1 MDLRALTLPHVDLPR
16 GSVSPEVHPLADGT
30 LAWRED
36 LWGTCWGG
44 IAPRKLAWV
53 LGAALQ
59 GAGELLTSGP
69 VDSGTLAA
77 TALLGARAGVRV
89 HVVVGPPAT
98 PSRDSARTTALARVL
113 HTHAEKVWVAE
124 TSAQLALSWARAW
137 SGLRVLE
144 GVSPLVVP
152 PGLACVEGALGGV
165 SLGLHVAERVAAGAF
180 PRPARVALPRG
191 SGAAAAGLAVGLRL
205 GGLDTEVLAVRSPEE
220 PVFGRFRRV
229 DLAELAQAVAAH
241 LRAAGVALTGA
252 PPRPQEVTAFGP
264 PGHVAGAPPSPTHTG
279 HAPLDPASEA
289 AWRTLSAT
297 GARDTLL
304 VCTGNRVPLDEAL
317 RGALPDIAPSMRA
330 LIA

>member
-1 MDLRALTLPHVDLPR
+1 MELRALPIPCVDLPR
-16 GSVSPEVHPLADGT
+16 GSDAPEVHTLADGT

-53 LGAALQ
+53 LGAARS

-98 PSRDSARTTALARVL
+98 PSRDSARTAALARVL

-124 TSAQLALSWARAW
+124 TSAQLALAWARAW

-165 SLGLHVAERVAAGAF
+165 SLGLHIAERVAAGAL
-180 PRPARVALPRG
+180 PRPARVVLPRG
-191 SGAAAAGLAVGLRL
+191 SGAAAAGLAVGVRL
-205 GGLDTEVLAVRSPEE
+205 GGLDAEVLSVRSAEE

-229 DLAELAQAVAAH
+229 ELGELAQAVIAH
-241 LRAAGVALTGA
+241 LRAAGVSGA
-252 PPRPQEVTAFGP
+252 AAHARIQEVTARAAASPGATPATP
-264 PGHVAGAPPSPTHTG
+264 PGQP
-279 HAPLDPASEA
+279 PLDPASEA
-289 AWRTLSAT
+289 AWRSL
-297 GARDTLL
+297 GALPPLDTLL

-330 LIA
+330 LTA

>member
-1 MDLRALTLPHVDLPR
+1 MAMDLSVLPLPHVDLPR
-16 GSVSPEVHPLADGT
+16 GGGAPQVHPLADGT

-44 IAPRKLAWV
+44 IAPRKLGWV

-98 PSRDSARTTALARVL
+98 PSRDSARTAALARVV

-124 TSAQLALSWARAW
+124 TSTQLALAWARAW

-165 SLGLHVAERVAAGAF
+165 SLGVHVAERVAAGAI

-205 GGLDTEVLAVRSPEE
+205 GGLDAEVLAVRSAEE

-229 DLAELAQAVAAH
+229 EIGELAQAVAAH
-241 LRAAGVALTGA
+241 LRAAGA
-252 PPRPQEVTAFGP
+252 PLAGSLARMGEVTATPGQPYPAGP
-264 PGHVAGAPPSPTHTG
+264 A

-289 AWRTLSAT
+289 AWRTLVAS